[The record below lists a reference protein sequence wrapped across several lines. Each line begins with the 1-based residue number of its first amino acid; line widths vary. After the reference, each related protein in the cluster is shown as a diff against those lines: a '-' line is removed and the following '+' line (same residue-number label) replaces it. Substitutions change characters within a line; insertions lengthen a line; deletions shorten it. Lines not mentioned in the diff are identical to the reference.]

1 MAEAHQGVAF
11 SFAVTE
17 DEGLHLNVSF
27 EAFKAV
33 LLSGIRSWRKMLLR
47 ILVITTYKLLYNLLL
62 VSFIHII
69 VKSVLYEINKNN

>member
-33 LLSGIRSWRKMLLR
+33 LLSGIRSWRKMLMR
-47 ILVITTYKLLYNLLL
+47 ILVNFYLYFFFYHQKYKYQIIRSFESNKF
-62 VSFIHII
+62 VYSFI
-69 VKSVLYEINKNN
+69 